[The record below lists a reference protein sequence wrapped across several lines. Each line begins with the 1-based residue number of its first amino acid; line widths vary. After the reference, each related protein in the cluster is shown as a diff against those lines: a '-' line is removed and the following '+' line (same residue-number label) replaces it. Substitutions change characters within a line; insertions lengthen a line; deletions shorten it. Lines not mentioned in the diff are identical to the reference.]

1 MLGIHVSLQ
10 MFFGNQVLAS
20 HPHPPEPS
28 LLAWLQ
34 KEKGEKKADMWRI
47 IYGRKRCQNWSLK
60 RLLIFRHT
68 RTHGQELEAV
78 ESIPPIGHSG
88 EVVYPSTVV
97 NYYHGGELAPL
108 LSPAIPTKSL
118 SAWIHMSTIQSTSKL
133 VKTSNFTKLLHEI
146 VHETSL
152 QDTLVQ
158 NPPGSRYILELQP
171 YLK

>member
-1 MLGIHVSLQ
+1 MEITHVQ
-10 MFFGNQVLAS
+10 A
-20 HPHPPEPS
+20 PPIYS
-28 LLAWLQ
+28 
-34 KEKGEKKADMWRI
+34 DTRI
-47 IYGRKRCQNWSLK
+47 CAV
-60 RLLIFRHT
+60 
-68 RTHGQELEAV
+68 GQELEAV

-88 EVVYPSTVV
+88 ELVYPSTVV

-108 LSPAIPTKSL
+108 LSPTIPTKSL